1 MALAVAL
8 AFSGTLFASASIAG
22 DEVSLTGAR
31 YQTSAIKTNGS
42 YDRFIVKFQS
52 QNANARAGV
61 ARRSSALSNATARAN
76 TRVVNSRELAMGG
89 EVLELDRKLSA
100 PEARDFMATLAEQA
114 GVEYVE
120 VDRLNTIR
128 MVPNDTRYGEQ
139 WDYFDSV
146 GGLNLPTAW
155 DLSTGSGVVVAVLD
169 TGITNH
175 SDLNGNVVAGYDFIS
190 TTAVSGDGNGRDSDP
205 TDVGDASGGYP
216 SSWHGTHV
224 AGTVAAIANNNK
236 GIAGVAFNAK
246 IQPVR
251 VLGKGGG
258 YDSDIA
264 DAIVWASG
272 GSVSGVPAN
281 ATPAKVINL
290 SLGGEGSC
298 GSTYQNAINS
308 AVSRGSVVVIAA
320 GNENQNVS
328 NASPA
333 NCSNII
339 AVAANDKEGN
349 RSWYSNYGNLISV
362 TAPGGETCIPNAAQT
377 ACQTSTTSKGILS
390 TLNSGTNGPVA
401 ETYAF
406 YDGTSMATPHVAGVA
421 ALMLSVAPS
430 LTPAQI
436 KTTLQNTARP
446 LPGTCSGGCGAG
458 IVDAYAAVS
467 AVGGAGNT
475 PPVANFTSSVNGM
488 TVSFTDTSSDSDG
501 SIASRSWN
509 FGDGTTS
516 TATNPSKTYSA
527 PGTYTVKLT
536 ATDNQ
541 GATNSKSANVTVS
554 SAPSG
559 GALNNGVP
567 VNGISGAASSTQ
579 YWTIVVPS
587 GATNLQVSMSG
598 GSGDADLYLR
608 RGSQPTTSS
617 YDCRPYKVGNNES
630 CTVAS
635 PVAGTYHVM
644 VRGYQTF
651 SGVSLVASY
660 SVQAPNNP
668 PVANFSSSISGLTV
682 GFTDTSTDS
691 DGSIASRSW
700 NFGDGT
706 TSTASNPSKTYAAAG
721 TYTVSLTVTD
731 NKGATNSKS
740 ASVTVSSGSSGGGAL
755 SNGVPVT
762 GVSGAAG
769 SVQYWSIP
777 VPAGATNLKI
787 SISGGTGDVDLY
799 VRQGAQ
805 PTTSAYDCRPYLA
818 GNNEACAVA
827 SPSGTY
833 HVMLRAYQAFSGVT
847 LVASYD
853 TGGGGS
859 GTVLIN
865 NVPVTGISGAASSA
879 KYWTFQVPAGAT
891 NLRIETSGGTG
902 DMDLYVRVGTAPTT
916 STYDCRPY
924 KAGNNEACVASSPTP
939 GTYHVMLRA
948 YQAYSGVTLKGSY
961 TP

>member
-1 MALAVAL
+1 MNNRTLRSHRAKAMALAVTL
-8 AFSGTLFASASIAG
+8 ACGGILNSGTSLAG
-22 DEVSLTGAR
+22 DELSFTGAR
-31 YQTSAIKTNGS
+31 VQTSALQADGS
-42 YDRFIVKFQS
+42 YDRFIIKFQD
-52 QNANARAGV
+52 AGLT
-61 ARRSSALSNATARAN
+61 RMGPMQRNSALSLATSQVRAN
-76 TRVVNSRELAMGG
+76 VTESRQLAVGG
-89 EVLELDRKLSA
+89 EVLVLDRKLGA
-100 PEARDFMATLAEQA
+100 EEAREFMTTLAGQA

-120 VDRLNTIR
+120 VDRLNQIR
-128 MVPNDTRYGEQ
+128 MTPNDTRYSEQ

-155 DLSTGSGVVVAVLD
+155 DLSTGAGVVVAVLD

-175 SDLNGNVVAGYDFIS
+175 SDLNANVVAGYDFIS
-190 TTAVSGDGNGRDSDP
+190 TASVAGDGNGRDPDP
-205 TDVGDASGGYP
+205 SDVGDASGGYP

-281 ATPAKVINL
+281 PTPAKVINL
-290 SLGGEGSC
+290 SLGGSGSC
-298 GSTYQNAINS
+298 GSTFQNAING

-333 NCSNII
+333 NCNNVI

-349 RSWYSNYGNLISV
+349 RAWYSNYGNLITV
-362 TAPGGETCIPNAAQT
+362 TAPGGETCIPNASQT
-377 ACQTSTTSKGILS
+377 GCQSSTTTKGILS
-390 TLNSGTNGPVA
+390 TLNTGTNGPVA

-421 ALMLSVAPS
+421 ALMLSAKPS

-436 KTTLQNTARP
+436 KSTLQSTARP
-446 LPGTCSGGCGAG
+446 LPGTCPGGCGAG

-467 AVGGAGNT
+467 AVAGGNGGT
-475 PPVANFTSSVNGM
+475 PPG
-488 TVSFTDTSSDSDG
+488 
-501 SIASRSWN
+501 
-509 FGDGTTS
+509 
-516 TATNPSKTYSA
+516 NP
-527 PGTYTVKLT
+527 
-536 ATDNQ
+536 
-541 GATNSKSANVTVS
+541 
-554 SAPSG
+554 PSG
-559 GALNNGVP
+559 GVLNNGVP
-567 VNGISGAASSTQ
+567 VNGISGAASSAQ
-579 YWTIVVPS
+579 YWTINVPA
-587 GATNLQVSMSG
+587 GASNLQINMSG

-608 RGSQPTTSS
+608 RGSQPTTST
-617 YDCRPYKVGNNES
+617 YDCRPYKAGNNES

-644 VRGYQTF
+644 IRGYQAF
-651 SGVSLVASY
+651 SGVSLVGSY
-660 SVQAPNNP
+660 STQAPNNP
-668 PVANFSSSISGLTV
+668 PVANFTSSVNGLTV
-682 GFTDTSTDS
+682 NFTDTSTDS

-706 TSTASNPSKTYAAAG
+706 SSTAANPSKTYSSAG
-721 TYTVSLTVTD
+721 SYSVTLTVTD
-731 NKGATNSKS
+731 NKGASNSKTS
-740 ASVTVSSGSSGGGAL
+740 SVTVSNPNPPAGGAL
-755 SNGVPVT
+755 NNGVPVT
-762 GVSGAAG
+762 GISGSANQA
-769 SVQYWSIP
+769 QYWTIN
-777 VPAGATNLKI
+777 VPAGATNLKVTM
-787 SISGGTGDVDLY
+787 SGGTGDADLY
-799 VRQGAQ
+799 LRRGAQ
-805 PTTSAYDCRPYLA
+805 PTTSAYDCRPWLS
-818 GNNEACAVA
+818 GNNESCSVA
-827 SPSGTY
+827 APVAGTY
-833 HVMLRAYQAFSGVT
+833 HVMVRGYSAYSGVS
-847 LVASYD
+847 LVATWT

-859 GTVLIN
+859 SGTVLSN
-865 NVPVTGISGAASSA
+865 GVPVTGISGAASSA
-879 KYWTFQVPAGAT
+879 RYWTFVVPSGAT

-902 DMDLYVRVGTAPTT
+902 DMDMYVRLGAQPTT

-924 KAGNNEACVASSPTP
+924 KAGNNEACVAATPSP
-939 GTYHVMLRA
+939 GTYHIMLRG

>member
-8 AFSGTLFASASIAG
+8 ACSGSFFASTSIAG

-31 YQTSAIKTNGS
+31 YQTSAIEANGT
-42 YDRFIVKFQS
+42 YDRFIVKFQNQS
-52 QNANARAGV
+52 ANARAGV
-61 ARRSSALSNATARAN
+61 ARRSNALSNATSRAN
-76 TRVVNSRELAMGG
+76 TRVVNSRELAVGG

-100 PEARDFMATLAEQA
+100 TEARDFMASLAEQA

-258 YDSDIA
+258 YDSDIS

-333 NCSNII
+333 NCSNVV

-362 TAPGGETCIPNAAQT
+362 TAPGGETCVPNAALT

-406 YDGTSMATPHVAGVA
+406 YDGTSMAAPHVAGVA

-436 KTTLQNTARP
+436 KTTLQNTARA

-488 TVSFTDTSSDSDG
+488 TVSFTDTSTDSDG

-516 TATNPSKTYSA
+516 TAKNPSKTYSA

-559 GALNNGVP
+559 GALSNGVP

-682 GFTDTSTDS
+682 SFTDTSTDS

-706 TSTASNPSKTYAAAG
+706 TSTAANPSKTYAAAG

-740 ASVTVSSGSSGGGAL
+740 ASVTVSGGSSGGSVL
-755 SNGVPVT
+755 SNAVPVT
-762 GVSGAAG
+762 GISGGAG
-769 SVQYWSIP
+769 SAQYWSIA

-805 PTTSAYDCRPYLA
+805 PTTSTYDCRPYLA
-818 GNNEACAVA
+818 GNNETCAVA

-853 TGGGGS
+853 TGGDS

-865 NVPVTGISGAASSA
+865 NVPVTGISGAANSA

-891 NLRIETSGGTG
+891 DLRIETSGGTG
-902 DMDLYVRVGTAPTT
+902 DMDLYVRVGAAPTT

-924 KAGNNEACVASSPTP
+924 KAGNNEACVASNPTA